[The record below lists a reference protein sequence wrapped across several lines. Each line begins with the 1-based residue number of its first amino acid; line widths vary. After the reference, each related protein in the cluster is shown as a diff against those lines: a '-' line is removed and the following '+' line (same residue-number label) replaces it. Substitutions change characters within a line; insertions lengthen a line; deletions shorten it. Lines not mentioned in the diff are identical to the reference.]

1 MDDIVINTEIDRLI
15 DLLSQKK
22 RIELDELAK
31 QVGIDKKK
39 IKKWLLVLE
48 DEGYL
53 KLEYKLTKIFAVW
66 LLDLGG
72 SKAAGLPYVSEGQAK
87 ETAEEAIAEVEMPAA
102 REEERRHERGRA
114 HEISQ
119 DNRMPKRAQHDE
131 GAPAPAKESKAEA
144 SFAKIREKMAEYAEE
159 AETLGNG
166 IKELEAKQGKLNAE
180 LPQLERYGEEKV
192 NGIVEKVAALQ
203 KRINGLRKD
212 LKGAEEIASHVSQRG
227 RMAKELVDEASG
239 AYMKLDSVLRGLK
252 DETRKKNRDMEKGI
266 TELEAELMQDQERL
280 SALEDTYSLVEKA
293 RKDTERKAE
302 SIKESAAAINKQ
314 LEDALSAVNAINGKR
329 DEFLTG
335 VSKARKAVSGKKAE
349 VESLKK
355 EIEETG
361 KLEAKLDRYLESYM
375 KETDDIRRLV
385 TKAESEIR
393 DIDEKASA
401 RAIESYLGELE
412 RTSTKIDQRL
422 SEIAEGEAK
431 IGEEIAQKKSRLKKI
446 ASESKEM
453 AGKLKGH
460 NHKK

>member
-22 RIELDELAK
+22 RIELDELAR
-31 QVGIDKKK
+31 QLGTDKKK

-72 SKAAGLPYVSEGQAK
+72 SKATGLPYVSEEKAK

-102 REEERRHERGRA
+102 KEEAQRHERRRA
-114 HEISQ
+114 HEISR
-119 DNRMPKRAQHDE
+119 DNRMPKRAHHE
-131 GAPAPAKESKAEA
+131 EEAPIPAKEDA

-180 LPQLERYGEEKV
+180 LPQLERYGGEKV
-192 NGIVEKVAALQ
+192 NGIMEKVAALQ
-203 KRINGLRKD
+203 DRINGLRKD
-212 LKGAEEIASHVSQRG
+212 LKGAEEIASHVSHRG
-227 RMAKELVDEASG
+227 KMAKELVDEASN
-239 AYMKLDSVLRGLK
+239 AYMKLDSVLKGLK
-252 DETRKKNRDMEKGI
+252 DETRRKNKDMEKGI
-266 TELEAELMQDQERL
+266 TELETDVMQDEERL
-280 SALEDTYSLVEKA
+280 SALEDTYSFVEKA
-293 RKDTERKAE
+293 RKDTEKKAE
-302 SIKESAAAINKQ
+302 SIREGAAAINRQ
-314 LEDALSAVNAINGKR
+314 LGEALSAVNAINGKR
-329 DEFLTG
+329 DEFLTR
-335 VSKARKAVSGKKAE
+335 VSKARKSVSEKKAE

-375 KETDDIRRLV
+375 KETDDIRLLV

-412 RTSTKIDQRL
+412 KTSTKIDQRL

-446 ASESKEM
+446 TTESKEM

-460 NHKK
+460 KK